1 MSQPGNSRLARLSV
15 EAVGDQ
21 RESLVLSLQAVF
33 RAYGRDLDYDE
44 LAAVTANSLMI
55 TWTPDAADPTWWPV
69 CGRHAFLESAA
80 RAYGLALRDLH
91 PPDAAPRPPAPPEY
105 DLHFRDSYLPFIQ
118 SALERDQ
125 PVLAW
130 AGWPAPHEMLWGVI
144 TDTVAASKQC
154 IGRSCASPGQRVLLT
169 GAPVQVYL
177 VQDYTETRPTPG
189 QVLSAALQ
197 RADAVFNNRL
207 DASFGVVSGPTAL
220 EKWLDALTTEPGAPD
235 LGQGVRPAPNG
246 LDQTRGPAD
255 FHPCLARFLVCGR
268 RSAIRFFERFR
279 PHADTAQ
286 QSTMDTCLTLF
297 RKVVTCMEP
306 ACDADY
312 VSSRLET
319 DSGRG
324 ELIDPLAQ
332 AIDLERR
339 AAGAISALLRR

>member
-1 MSQPGNSRLARLSV
+1 MSQPGNSRLASLSL

-21 RESLVLSLQAVF
+21 RESLVLSLQAIF

-44 LAAVTANSLMI
+44 LAAVTANSLMT
-55 TWTPDAADPTWWPV
+55 TWTPDAPDPTWWPV

-80 RAYGLALRDLH
+80 RTYGLALRELH

-105 DLHFRDSYLPFIQ
+105 ELHFRDSYLPFIQ
-118 SALERDQ
+118 AALERDE

-130 AGWPAPHEMLWGVI
+130 AGWPAPHEMLWVVI
-144 TDTVAASKQC
+144 TGVDAASRQC
-154 IGRSCASPGQRVLLT
+154 TGCSCASPGQRVLLT
-169 GAPVQVYL
+169 GPPVQVYL
-177 VQDYTETRPTPG
+177 VQDYTETCLTPG

-207 DASFGVVSGPTAL
+207 AASFGVVSGPAAL
-220 EKWLDALTTEPGAPD
+220 EKWHDALATDPGAPGLD
-235 LGQGVRPAPNG
+235 PAVGPAPND
-246 LDQTRGPAD
+246 LDQTRGPGD

-279 PHADTAQ
+279 PHADAAQ

-312 VSSRLET
+312 ASSRLKT

-324 ELIDPLAQ
+324 ELSDALAQ

-339 AAGAISALLRR
+339 AAGVLSALLSR

>member
-1 MSQPGNSRLARLSV
+1 MSQPGNSRLASLSL

-44 LAAVTANSLMI
+44 LAAVTANALMT
-55 TWTPDAADPTWWPV
+55 TWAPDAADPTWWPV

-80 RAYGLALRDLH
+80 RSYGLVLRELH

-105 DLHFRDSYLPFIQ
+105 ELHFRDSYLPFIQ
-118 SALERDQ
+118 AALEHDE

-144 TDTVAASKQC
+144 TGIDAALKQC
-154 IGRSCASPGQRVLLT
+154 IGYSCASPGQRVLLT
-169 GAPVQVYL
+169 GPPVQVYL
-177 VQDYTETRPTPG
+177 VQDYTETRSTPG

-197 RADAVFNNRL
+197 RADAAFNNHL
-207 DASFGVVSGPTAL
+207 DAFFGVVSGPAAL
-220 EKWLDALTTEPGAPD
+220 EKWHDALATDPGAPD
-235 LGQGVRPAPNG
+235 LGPGVSPTPSG

-279 PHADTAQ
+279 PHADPAQ
-286 QSTMDTCLTLF
+286 LSTMDTCLALF

-312 VSSRLET
+312 VSSSLKT
-319 DSGRG
+319 GSGRG
-324 ELIDPLAQ
+324 ELTDALTQ

-339 AAGAISALLRR
+339 VAGVLSSR